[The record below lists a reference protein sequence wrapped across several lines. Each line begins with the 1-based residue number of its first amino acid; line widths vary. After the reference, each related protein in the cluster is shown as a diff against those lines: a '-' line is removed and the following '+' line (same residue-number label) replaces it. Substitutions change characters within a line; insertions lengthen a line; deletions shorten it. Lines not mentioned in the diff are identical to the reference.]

1 MSRTFTVLLW
11 ALALSM
17 LVGLAAC
24 GGGGDELTT
33 PTTRDQPL
41 PEDLAPEVQVQIVD
55 HLYRVAGLS
64 DDILDSDPIFS
75 IIGSASSSLDIA
87 VTRINRQEIVD
98 ALLNEAQS
106 GTQIR
111 IVTEKAYYEA
121 PNYRPFYAQ
130 LEDPELNLGNISIHT
145 DSDGLPRLMHARF
158 MVIDHA
164 RVVTG
169 SYNWETVNSE
179 KTFGDVIT
187 ILNTGVAAAFSN
199 QFNQMYN
206 EGNFGVHKRND
217 TQHSFVVGS
226 GNGMLEVYFGPTD
239 QPRELLMTEINQ
251 SANVLM
257 AIQQFKDTVTA
268 NSLLGW
274 IGNQENRLFMII
286 NNFGSEG
293 DFAENAVYDAFLGL
307 VTNPDANVGEL
318 YLNDMMD
325 PSGLFNGYNVMN
337 HKLTF
342 CDHGYSDQQPVVVF
356 STANYSDLGLTQNDE
371 VMLIM
376 RYPSLV
382 SKYWRGV
389 NLANT
394 LPPDNVLVP
403 GDFQEFD
410 QLLAMWPYLASGEG
424 NIFRS
429 FPDVPCGIVFGEAD
443 NFRPTVTINDGG
455 DLVEID
461 IDLTFEVEGSLFFTG
476 DAYGPVVPYAEG
488 DLFEESDLANP
499 DHRYMLVVPAG
510 KVLLRTIVTTA
521 DGSMTDLFQPDEI
534 EFDIGPGAVK
544 NVTLKINQA
553 GQEGAQS
560 GTGGGGGAV

>member
-1 MSRTFTVLLW
+1 M
-11 ALALSM
+11 
-17 LVGLAAC
+17 
-24 GGGGDELTT
+24 
-33 PTTRDQPL
+33 
-41 PEDLAPEVQVQIVD
+41 VD

-64 DDILDSDPIFS
+64 DDVLDSDPIFS

-87 VTRINRQEIVD
+87 VTRINRQEVVD
-98 ALLNEAQS
+98 ALLSEAQS

-130 LEDPELNLGNISIHT
+130 LEDPQLNLGNIAIHT
-145 DSDGLPRLMHARF
+145 DNDGLPRLMHSRF
-158 MVIDHA
+158 IVIDHA

-199 QFNQMYN
+199 QFNQMFN

-217 TQHSFVVGS
+217 TQHSFIVGS
-226 GNGMLEVYFGPTD
+226 GNGLVEVYFGPTD
-239 QPRELLMTEINQ
+239 QPRELLLTEINQ

-268 NSLLGW
+268 NSVLGW
-274 IGNQENRLFMII
+274 ISNPENTLFMII
-286 NNFGSEG
+286 NNFGAEG
-293 DFAENAVYDAFLGL
+293 DFADNIIYDAFLGL
-307 VTNPDANVGEL
+307 VEDPESGVGNV
-318 YLNDMMD
+318 YLNDLMD
-325 PSGLFNGYNVMN
+325 PTGLFNGYNVMN

-371 VMLIM
+371 VMLIL

-382 SKYWRGV
+382 SKYWRGLD
-389 NLANT
+389 LANS
-394 LPPDNVLVP
+394 LPPDNVLAP

-410 QLLAMWPYLASGEG
+410 QLLAMWPHLQTA
-424 NIFRS
+424 NADMIRS
-429 FPDVPCGIVFGEAD
+429 FPDVPCGIVYGEVD
-443 NFRPTVTINDGG
+443 NFRPTVTINESGE
-455 DLVEID
+455 LVEMD
-461 IDLTFEVEGSLFFTG
+461 IDLAFEIEGSLYFTG
-476 DAYGPVVPYAEG
+476 DAYGPLVPFAEG

-510 KVLLRTIVTTA
+510 TVLLRTIVTTP
-521 DGSMTDLFQPDEI
+521 DGSLTEMFQPDET
-534 EFDIGPGAVK
+534 EFDIGPGGVK
-544 NVTLKINQA
+544 NVSLKINQA
-553 GQEGAQS
+553 GQTGT
-560 GTGGGGGAV
+560 GTGGPGGIGGGTV